1 MGTLSSQSDQPRDF
15 ARWLHPLQVE
25 LGLILR
31 ILFLHE
37 VNYLTKPIFEMHE
50 FPEHL
55 AALGHEVGFVHF
67 PEGLSRAELTDT
79 PLKQAIAGR
88 VLRDTSLTLYT
99 PKTLSGKLL
108 GRLLTVL
115 TSRNQFRK
123 ILREFKP
130 DVVVSFAVPTS
141 GWQSLGVAKNSGVP
155 FVFRALDVS
164 HKIRKSIFSPLV
176 AMAERFIYRNAD
188 WVSANNVAMLE
199 YVLQN
204 GGKKEQISVNF
215 PPLDLGHF
223 TAVRKEAEST
233 RAQLGIPV
241 EAKVIL
247 YMGSF
252 FYFSGLPEVIRS
264 FAKEAAHDDYLVII
278 GAGEQAKQLEGI
290 AKDLG
295 IQNKVL
301 FTGLVRFA
309 DLPRYLAI
317 ADVAINPLR
326 PSLVSNTALPNKVLQ
341 YMASGL
347 PVVSTRL
354 RGLELTFGSDLSGLV
369 FVEDSSAVASRALR
383 LAHAK
388 LDLRQ
393 LGSSNAVKVA
403 ELFAPGLA
411 VESFEAQLIS
421 MVRAQS

>member
-1 MGTLSSQSDQPRDF
+1 
-15 ARWLHPLQVE
+15 
-25 LGLILR
+25 
-31 ILFLHE
+31 LFLHE

-55 AALGHEVGFVHF
+55 AALGHEVGFVQF
-67 PEGLSRAELTDT
+67 PEGLSKAELTNT

-88 VLRDTSLTLYT
+88 VLGDTSLTLYT
-99 PKTLSGKLL
+99 PKTLSGGLS

-115 TSRNQFRK
+115 IFGKQFRN
-123 ILREFKP
+123 ILQDFKP

-141 GWQSLGVAKNSGVP
+141 GWQSLSVSKKSGIP

-164 HKIRKSIFSPLV
+164 HKIRRLIFSPLI
-176 AMAERFIYRNAD
+176 AFAERFIYKNAD
-188 WVSANNVAMLE
+188 WVSANNPAMLD
-199 YVLQN
+199 YVLKNAGSQDRA
-204 GGKKEQISVNF
+204 GVNF
-215 PPLDLGHF
+215 PPLDLEHF
-223 TAVRKEAEST
+223 TAVRKRGGSV

-264 FAKEAAHDDYLVII
+264 FAKEAAHDDYLVLI
-278 GAGEQAKQLEGI
+278 GAGEQARELEGI
-290 AKDLG
+290 VNDLG
-295 IQNKVL
+295 IQDKVL
-301 FTGLVRFA
+301 FTGLVSFS

-317 ADVAINPLR
+317 ADVAINPLKT
-326 PSLVSNTALPNKVLQ
+326 SLVSNTALPNKVLQ

-354 RGLELTFGSDLSGLV
+354 RGLELTFGSDLPGLS
-369 FVEDSSAVASRALR
+369 FEKDSSEVASRALR
-383 LAHAK
+383 LAHEELNLK
-388 LDLRQ
+388 Q
-393 LGSSNAVKVA
+393 LGLKNAVKVA

-411 VESFEAQLIS
+411 VKSFEAQLLS
-421 MVRAQS
+421 MVSATT

>member
-1 MGTLSSQSDQPRDF
+1 MGILSSQSNQPRDF

-50 FPEHL
+50 FPENL

-67 PEGLSRAELTDT
+67 PEGLSRAELTNT

-99 PKTLSGKLL
+99 PKTLSGQLR
-108 GRLLTVL
+108 GRLLNVL
-115 TSRNQFRK
+115 AFRNQFRK
-123 ILREFKP
+123 ILQDFKP
-130 DVVVSFAVPTS
+130 DVVVSFSVPTS
-141 GWQSLGVAKNSGVP
+141 GWQSLGVTKNSGVP

-188 WVSANNVAMLE
+188 WVSANNAAMLE

-204 GGKKEQISVNF
+204 GGKKEQASVSF
-215 PPLDLGHF
+215 PPLDLEHF
-223 TAVRKEAEST
+223 TAIRKGAESI

-295 IQNKVL
+295 IQDKVL

-317 ADVAINPLR
+317 ADVAINPLK

-341 YMASGL
+341 YMVSGL

-354 RGLELTFGSDLSGLV
+354 RGLELTFGSDLSGLI
-369 FVEDSSAVASRALR
+369 FEKDSSEVASSALR
-383 LAHAK
+383 LAHSDINLK
-388 LDLRQ
+388 Q
-393 LGSSNAVKVA
+393 LGSKNAAKVA
-403 ELFAPGLA
+403 KLFGPGLA
-411 VESFEAQLIS
+411 VESFEAQLLS
-421 MVRAQS
+421 MVRAKS

>member
-1 MGTLSSQSDQPRDF
+1 M
-15 ARWLHPLQVE
+15 
-25 LGLILR
+25 R

-67 PEGLSRAELTDT
+67 PEGLSRAELADT
-79 PLKQAIAGR
+79 PYKQPISGR
-88 VLRDTSLTLYT
+88 VLDDVSLTLFT
-99 PKTLSGKLL
+99 PKALSGGLS

-115 TSRNQFRK
+115 TFGKQFRN
-123 ILREFKP
+123 ILQDFKP

-141 GWQSLGVAKNSGVP
+141 GWQALSVSKKSGIP

-164 HKIRKSIFSPLV
+164 HKIRRSIFSPIIAL
-176 AMAERFIYRNAD
+176 AERFIYRNAD
-188 WVSANNVAMLE
+188 WVSSNNPAMLE
-199 YVLQN
+199 YVLES
-204 GGKKEQISVNF
+204 GGETEKAGVNF

-223 TAVRKEAEST
+223 SAVRKGAGSI

-241 EAKVIL
+241 DAKVIL

-264 FAKEAAHDDYLVII
+264 FAKEAAHDDYLVLI
-278 GAGEQAKQLEGI
+278 GAGEQGQELEGI
-290 AKDLG
+290 VNGLG
-295 IQNKVL
+295 IQEKVL
-301 FTGLVRFA
+301 FTGLVEFA
-309 DLPRYLAI
+309 DLPRYLSI
-317 ADVAINPLR
+317 ADVAINPLK

-354 RGLELTFGSDLSGLV
+354 RGLELTFGGDLSGLI
-369 FVEDSSAVASRALR
+369 FEKESPDVASSALR
-383 LAHAK
+383 LAHEELNRK
-388 LDLRQ
+388 Q
-393 LGSSNAVKVA
+393 LGLNNAAKVA
-403 ELFAPGLA
+403 ELLGPGLA
-411 VESFEAQLIS
+411 VESFEAQLLS
-421 MVRAQS
+421 MVSATP

>member
-1 MGTLSSQSDQPRDF
+1 
-15 ARWLHPLQVE
+15 
-25 LGLILR
+25 
-31 ILFLHE
+31 LFLHE

-50 FPEHL
+50 FPENL
-55 AALGHEVGFVHF
+55 VALGHEVGFVQF
-67 PEGLSRAELTDT
+67 PEGLSRADLAGT
-79 PLKQAIAGR
+79 PFKREIAGR
-88 VLRDTSLTLYT
+88 VLRDIELTLYV

-108 GRLLTVL
+108 GRFLTVL
-115 TSRNQFRK
+115 TFRNQFRK
-123 ILREFKP
+123 ILQEFKP
-130 DVVVSFAVPTS
+130 DVVVSFSVPTS

-176 AMAERFIYRNAD
+176 TMAERFIYRNAD
-188 WVSANNVAMLE
+188 WVSANNAAMLE

-204 GGKKEQISVNF
+204 GGEKEKAGVNF
-215 PPLDLGHF
+215 PPLDLEHF
-223 TAVRKEAEST
+223 TAVRKGAESI

-241 EAKVIL
+241 EAKIIL

-252 FYFSGLPEVIRS
+252 FYFSGLPEVIRT
-264 FAKEAAHDDYLVII
+264 FAKEANHNDYLVII
-278 GAGEQAKQLEGI
+278 GAGAQAKELESI
-290 AKDLG
+290 AKNLG
-295 IQNKVL
+295 IQDNVF

-309 DLPRYLAI
+309 DLPRYLSI
-317 ADVAINPLR
+317 ADVAINPLK

-354 RGLELTFGSDLSGLV
+354 RGLELTFGSDLSGLI
-369 FVEDSSAVASRALR
+369 FEKDSSDVASSALR

-393 LGSSNAVKVA
+393 LGSSNAVNVA

-411 VESFEAQLIS
+411 VKSFEAQLLS
-421 MVRAQS
+421 MVGAKS

>member
-1 MGTLSSQSDQPRDF
+1 
-15 ARWLHPLQVE
+15 
-25 LGLILR
+25 
-31 ILFLHE
+31 

-55 AALGHEVGFVHF
+55 AALGHEVGFVQF
-67 PEGLSRAELTDT
+67 PEGLSRAELTNT

-188 WVSANNVAMLE
+188 WVSANNPAMLE
-199 YVLQN
+199 YLLQS
-204 GGKKEQISVNF
+204 GGEKEKAGVNF
-215 PPLDLGHF
+215 PPLDLEHF
-223 TAVRKEAEST
+223 TAIRKGAESI

-326 PSLVSNTALPNKVLQ
+326 PSLVSNTALPNKVPQ

-354 RGLELTFGSDLSGLV
+354 RGLELTFGSDLSGLI
-369 FVEDSSAVASRALR
+369 FEKDSSDVASSALG

-411 VESFEAQLIS
+411 VKSFEAQLLS
-421 MVRAQS
+421 MVGAKS

>member
-1 MGTLSSQSDQPRDF
+1 ML
-15 ARWLHPLQVE
+15 
-25 LGLILR
+25 LR

-37 VNYLTKPIFEMHE
+37 VNYLKKPIFEMHE

-55 AALGHEVGFVHF
+55 AALGHEVGFVQF
-67 PEGLSRAELTDT
+67 PEGLLKAELTNT

-88 VLRDTSLTLYT
+88 VLEDTSLTLYT
-99 PKTLSGKLL
+99 PKTLSGGLA

-115 TSRNQFRK
+115 TFGKQFRNV
-123 ILREFKP
+123 LQDFEP

-141 GWQSLGVAKNSGVP
+141 GWQALSVSKKSGTP

-164 HKIRKSIFSPLV
+164 HKIRKSIFSPLI
-176 AMAERFIYRNAD
+176 ALAERFIYRNAD
-188 WVSANNVAMLE
+188 WVSANNPAMLE
-199 YVLQN
+199 YVLEK
-204 GGKKEQISVNF
+204 GGEEQKAGVHF

-223 TAVRKEAEST
+223 TTDREGAAFLRL
-233 RAQLGIPV
+233 QLGIPT

-264 FAKEAAHDDYLVII
+264 FAKEVAHDDYLVLI
-278 GAGEQAKQLEGI
+278 GAGEQAQELESIVDG
-290 AKDLG
+290 LG
-295 IQNKVL
+295 IQDNVV
-301 FTGLVRFA
+301 FTGLISFS

-317 ADVAINPLR
+317 ADVAINPLK

-354 RGLELTFGSDLSGLV
+354 RGLELTFDSDLPGLI
-369 FVEDSSAVASRALR
+369 FEKDSSDVTSIALR
-383 LAHAK
+383 LARGESN
-388 LDLRQ
+388 LEQ
-393 LGSSNAVKVA
+393 LGLNNAAKVA
-403 ELFAPGLA
+403 ELFGPGLA
-411 VESFEAQLIS
+411 VESFEAQLLA
-421 MVRAQS
+421 MVGTKL